1 MNGSVLTVT
10 WLPISLE
17 DAGGF
22 YNNLITLSTTENSQL
37 ITKKVSYIES
47 NASFNGLDPFTTYS
61 LVLSVVVID
70 TAVGGE
76 TEGPSS
82 DPVEVDRL
90 RGMKTSFL
98 SVVV

>member
-37 ITKKVSYIES
+37 ISKKVSYIES

-61 LVLSVVVID
+61 LVLSVMVID
-70 TAVGGE
+70 TAMGGE
-76 TEGPSS
+76 IEGPSS
-82 DPVEVDRL
+82 DLVEVDRL
-90 RGMKTSFL
+90 SGMKLVFKVL
-98 SVVV
+98 